1 MTPPSIKKP
10 PEFKCLSVL
19 IPAYNEETFVEE
31 SVRRVLAVQLPNS
44 LQMELIIVND
54 CSTDATPEI
63 LAKLVDEF
71 PDKIRLFT
79 QEENSGKGAA
89 IRRAIDEATGDL
101 AIFQDADLEY
111 DPNEFLIMLGPIL
124 EGHADV
130 VYGSRFAASPRR
142 RILNYHHAI
151 GNQMLTHLSNLLT
164 GLNLSDMETCYK
176 AFTMD
181 LLKAL
186 KLTSNRF
193 GIEPEVTAK
202 VAKAQARVYEVPISY
217 YGRTYGEG
225 KKITWKDGVQ
235 AFFVILKHGIF
246 R

>member
-1 MTPPSIKKP
+1 MTPPISSTP
-10 PEFKCLSVL
+10 PPAFKRLSVL
-19 IPAYNEETFVEE
+19 MPAFNEEYYVEE
-31 SVRRVLAVQLPNS
+31 SVRRVLAVKLP
-44 LQMELIIVND
+44 LELELIIVDD
-54 CSTDATPEI
+54 CSTDNTPSI
-63 LAKLVDEF
+63 LADLQKEF
-71 PDKIRLFT
+71 PDQIRVFT
-79 QEENSGKGAA
+79 QDTNKGKGAA
-89 IRRAIDEATGDL
+89 IRRAISEATGDL

-111 DPNEFLIMLGPIL
+111 DPNEYTIVLGPIL

-142 RILNYHHAI
+142 RILNYHHAL
-151 GNQMLTHLSNLLT
+151 GNQLLTHLSNALT

-181 LLKAL
+181 LLKSF

-193 GIEPEVTAK
+193 GIEPEITAR
-202 VAKAQARVYEVPISY
+202 VAKARARVYEVPISY

-225 KKITWKDGVQ
+225 KKITWKDGIQ
-235 AFFVILKHGIF
+235 ALFVILKHGIL